1 MRGLDKLFY
10 EKLFIVVG
18 HRGAAGLAPENTI
31 AGVLKAVEVGADAV
45 EIDVQKTV
53 DDVMIVVHDEDLS
66 RVAGTNIN
74 VRKVR
79 YKDLE
84 NIRVSGEKIPTL
96 EEVLTVSI
104 DKIFVFIEIKNKGDE
119 EKTLDVIRSVGASD
133 RVAIIS
139 FYEEPLIKI
148 KRCSPNIPVG
158 IIYYQPPGKII
169 DAKKNGF
176 ELVLPRYPL
185 ATEKSIE
192 FAHRIGLRMIAWTVN
207 DEKWIRELASRKI
220 DGITTDYPDKAVKIR
235 RELSKTMK

>member
-10 EKLFIVVG
+10 EKLFVVIG

-31 AGVLKAVEVGADAV
+31 AGVLKAIEVGADAV

-74 VRKVR
+74 VRNVR

-104 DKIFVFIEIKNKGDE
+104 DKIFVFIEIKNRGDE

-148 KRCSPNIPVG
+148 KRYSPNIPVG

-169 DAKKNGF
+169 DAKKSGF

-235 RELSKTMK
+235 RELSKTI